1 MGVDISG
8 RNPVSKTGEYFRSS
22 WWGWRPIIGL
32 SKFVSEEHS
41 LDIDFR
47 GWGSNDG
54 RGLKTEEECNKLADA
69 LEPVY
74 EEIFNESE
82 VDELQ
87 ICLGSW
93 VDLSGRFIT
102 DKVYDELGEQ
112 FSHGDIITSPLVLDD
127 GTVVKSAHSIDKEHL
142 KEFIVFLRECGGF
155 EIW

>member
-1 MGVDISG
+1 
-8 RNPVSKTGEYFRSS
+8 
-22 WWGWRPIIGL
+22 
-32 SKFVSEEHS
+32 
-41 LDIDFR
+41 
-47 GWGSNDG
+47 
-54 RGLKTEEECNKLADA
+54 LADA

-102 DKVYDELGEQ
+102 DKVYDELDEQ
-112 FSHGDIITSPLVLDD
+112 FSHGDIITSPIVLDD